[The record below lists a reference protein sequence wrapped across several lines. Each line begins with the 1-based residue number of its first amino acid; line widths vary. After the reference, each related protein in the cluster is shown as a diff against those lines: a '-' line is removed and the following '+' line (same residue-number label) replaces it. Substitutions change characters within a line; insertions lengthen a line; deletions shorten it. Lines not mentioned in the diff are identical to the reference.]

1 MRELRLASW
10 LGIASV
16 FFLNSNASAA
26 SAPSAPSTEEV
37 VQLTAK
43 ANQIL
48 PRIKKMSDQLQL
60 TWLGPTSFIPEYK
73 MIDQDFQDQVRITGD
88 AIELE
93 SKACDFSFHRE
104 DGRFSDY
111 QNKKISD
118 AMQGP
123 GGVLFR
129 SADKPTWTEAKAIQI
144 ASSFLRIFTGPLVVK
159 LGAPQA
165 DYISQSVGPNRSYQG
180 YWRICWPRV
189 DDEGHLFFGD
199 DVSIQIPEGGSP
211 LGGAVF
217 LSTPYNEVTGRV
229 IAKDKAEFEARR
241 AVAAQSFLG
250 SSELFSANDR
260 IIANKLISSEMAV
273 VLPAKDIRIMGGPS
287 TGVARLAWILWFKPQ
302 HSKKPEHSIYNDS
315 FAIWVDAHNGK
326 IIGRD
331 GYL

>member
-1 MRELRLASW
+1 MRYSRFTSWMGIVAVLFLAS
-10 LGIASV
+10 
-16 FFLNSNASAA
+16 NAFAA
-26 SAPSAPSTEEV
+26 SSPAAPSTEEV
-37 VQLTAK
+37 AQLTAK

-48 PRIKKMSDQLQL
+48 PQIKKISDQLHL
-60 TWLGPTSFIPEYK
+60 TWLGPTFFIPEYK
-73 MIDQDFQDQVRITGD
+73 MVDQDFRDQVRITGD
-88 AIELE
+88 TIELE
-93 SKACDFSFHRE
+93 SKECDFSFHRE
-104 DGRFSDY
+104 NGRFSDY
-111 QNKKISD
+111 QNKEISD
-118 AMQGP
+118 AMRGP

-129 SADKPTWTEAKAIQI
+129 PADKPKWTEAKAIEI

-180 YWRICWPRV
+180 YWRICWPCL
-189 DDEGHLFFGD
+189 DDEGHPFYGD

-211 LGGAVF
+211 LGAAVF
-217 LSTPYNEVTGRV
+217 LSTPFNEVSGGV
-229 IAKDKAEFEARR
+229 IAKKKAESDARR

-250 SSELFSANDR
+250 SSELFAADDH

-273 VLPAKDIRIMGGPS
+273 VLPAKDIKIMGGPS
-287 TGVARLAWILWFKPQ
+287 TGIARLAWILWFKPQ
-302 HSKKPEHSIYNDS
+302 HSKKPEHPIYNDS